1 MIEAYKFIRIYYKDK
16 IRVYIYIICSLLA
29 KICMLIIPYLTKVL
43 IDQIQFG
50 NLEKFKN
57 IVFLLILT
65 MIVFSIFL
73 SSKYYYQNY
82 IEIDILNQ
90 LKRDILIKTFN
101 MKNEEIKY
109 LTIGE
114 LIQKVFTDTEVIK
127 PLIISTYIEYI
138 INIIYVISIIIII
151 FFMNKIITV
160 ILLILIP
167 IFIIFYKI
175 YVPRIKDISSK
186 VIKED
191 ENLKS
196 LTEEFL
202 SGNIDIKVNSAY
214 KFIEYKLKDKLNV
227 YFKFVLKKTKYIMK
241 YNYILVTGIMN
252 LATLLIY
259 CFGGYLVFKNK
270 ISIGTLVSF
279 TLYFSKLWDPVEYFM
294 EFSKELKVQ
303 ILSLERIKS
312 FLQREEEKEIL
323 KEILPK
329 YKKLK
334 IENLSFSYD
343 KRIILDKLNLE
354 INVGDIIGIK
364 GGNGVGKSTLANI
377 ITKLIDNYEGSII
390 YNDINYKNIDPR
402 SIRKKIIYIPAKP
415 FLFRGSIF
423 ENITLMDSNENSKL
437 KFKERKDM
445 QQLIEI
451 LISNKRDLNMKINN
465 QINNLS
471 SGEQKI
477 IQILRGIFL
486 DGDVYIFDEPVNYV
500 DKKYKQILIN
510 FIKNNLNSKSVII
523 ISHDED
529 IFECCKKVY
538 KLDKNLTIVR

>member
-227 YFKFVLKKTKYIMK
+227 YFKFVLKKTKYIM
-241 YNYILVTGIMN
+241 
-252 LATLLIY
+252 
-259 CFGGYLVFKNK
+259 
-270 ISIGTLVSF
+270 
-279 TLYFSKLWDPVEYFM
+279 
-294 EFSKELKVQ
+294 
-303 ILSLERIKS
+303 
-312 FLQREEEKEIL
+312 
-323 KEILPK
+323 
-329 YKKLK
+329 
-334 IENLSFSYD
+334 SFSISMTCL
-343 KRIILDKLNLE
+343 R
-354 INVGDIIGIK
+354 
-364 GGNGVGKSTLANI
+364 
-377 ITKLIDNYEGSII
+377 SII
-390 YNDINYKNIDPR
+390 FG
-402 SIRKKIIYIPAKP
+402 SVRKVV
-415 FLFRGSIF
+415 
-423 ENITLMDSNENSKL
+423 L
-437 KFKERKDM
+437 KSCRRLSEKARM
-445 QQLIEI
+445 
-451 LISNKRDLNMKINN
+451 RCGVRMK
-465 QINNLS
+465 S
-471 SGEQKI
+471 
-477 IQILRGIFL
+477 
-486 DGDVYIFDEPVNYV
+486 
-500 DKKYKQILIN
+500 
-510 FIKNNLNSKSVII
+510 
-523 ISHDED
+523 
-529 IFECCKKVY
+529 
-538 KLDKNLTIVR
+538 